1 MTETST
7 TVFIVKIN
15 NVYGKVISESPS
27 LMESLY
33 QKFGVPAHNF
43 WFDKRYKAGVWDG
56 KIRFIK
62 RDGTFS
68 NGLLADIVEYLK
80 KQSDYTLDIDPLF
93 KSDFPNK
100 EDLKEDFTKVISEL
114 NCPFVPRYYQMR
126 AAVKSV
132 YLKRCINEHCTG
144 SGKSLTIA
152 LTIFYLMNKFPN
164 YKFLVLVPRLDL
176 VEQLS
181 EDMISYGISKDFMGK
196 FTGKIKDVEQ
206 KIIVSTWQSIYT
218 ETAFLRGF
226 HVFIADE
233 AHGMVAGHVR
243 SVGENTIN
251 AQYRVGFTGTLPE
264 DFKKAE
270 RMLITSILGPVSDV
284 VTTDVLIK
292 EKSISDIIIHV
303 PFLNYPKEISSEIR
317 RNQKMLAEG
326 KDAHKYEQ
334 KFIFEYEKRND
345 LIVNIAKKMISN
357 NENTLILVS
366 KLDHSAII
374 VEKLKKSGIEPYIVN
389 GEIKD
394 IEERNKIRKDIENET
409 GKVIVATVGVYST
422 GISIKRLHAII
433 FAAAGKSKI
442 QTLQSVGRGLRMHE
456 TKTRLMLFDI
466 ADNLPYS
473 SKHLQSRME
482 YYSKNNFNV
491 KVKEVDI

>member
-1 MTETST
+1 MSATST
-7 TVFIVKIN
+7 NIFIVKIN
-15 NVYGKVISESPS
+15 NVYGRILSESS
-27 LMESLY
+27 DLMEALY
-33 QKFGVPAHNF
+33 QKFGVPANNF

-62 RDGTFS
+62 RDGTFA
-68 NGLLADIVEYLK
+68 NGILADIVDYLK
-80 KQSDYTLDIDPLF
+80 KQSEYTLEVDPLYN
-93 KSDFPNK
+93 SDFPNK
-100 EDLKEDFTKVISEL
+100 EELREDFIKVTSDLE
-114 NCPFVPRYYQMR
+114 CPFVPRYYQLR
-126 AAVKSV
+126 GAIKSI

-152 LTIFYLMNKFPN
+152 LTINYLMTKFPD

-181 EDMISYGISKDFMGK
+181 EDIISYGIKKELMGK
-196 FTGKIKDVEQ
+196 FTGKIKDIDQ

-226 HVFIADE
+226 HVLIGDE
-233 AHGMVAGHVR
+233 CHGMLAERVR

-251 AQYRVGFTGTLPE
+251 AQYRIGFTGTLPE

-270 RMLITSILGPVSDV
+270 RMLITSVLGPVSDI

-303 PFLNYPKEISSEIR
+303 PFLNYPKEVASEIR
-317 RNQKMLAEG
+317 RNQKQLVEG
-326 KDAHKYEQ
+326 KDAYRYEQ

-345 LIVNIAKKMISN
+345 LIINIAKKMISN
-357 NENTLILVS
+357 SENTLILVS
-366 KLDHSAII
+366 KLDHSSII
-374 VEKLKKSGIEPYIVN
+374 IEKLRKAGIEPYIVN

-394 IEERNKIRKDIENET
+394 MEERNKIRHDIENET

-442 QTLQSVGRGLRMHE
+442 QTLQSVGRGLRMHD
-456 TKTRLMLFDI
+456 TKDKLKLFDI

-491 KVKEVDI
+491 KIKEIDI

>member
-1 MTETST
+1 LTEISR

-15 NVYGKVISESPS
+15 NVYGKIITESAD
-27 LMESLY
+27 LMEALY
-33 QKFGVPAHNF
+33 KKFGVPAHNF

-62 RDGTFS
+62 KDGTFS
-68 NGLLADIVEYLK
+68 NGLLADIIEYLK
-80 KQSDYTLDIDPLF
+80 KQSEFVLDIDPLF
-93 KSDFPNK
+93 KSDFPDK
-100 EDLKEDFTKVISEL
+100 EELKEDFIRVTSEL
-114 NCPFVPRYYQMR
+114 QCPYAPRYYQLR
-126 AAVKSV
+126 GAVKSV

-152 LTIFYLMNKFPN
+152 LTINYLMNKFPD
-164 YKFLVLVPRLDL
+164 YKFLILVPRLDL
-176 VEQLS
+176 VEQLT
-181 EDMISYGISKDFMGK
+181 EDIISYGIDKKHLGK
-196 FTGKIKDVEQ
+196 FTGKQKDVDN

-218 ETAFLRGF
+218 ETAFLRSF
-226 HVFIADE
+226 KVFICDE
-233 AHGMVAGHVR
+233 CHGLNGKEVR

-251 AQYRVGFTGTLPE
+251 ADYRIGFTGTLPE

-270 RMLITSILGPVSDV
+270 RMLIYSVLGPVSDIV
-284 VTTDVLIK
+284 LTDQLIK

-303 PFLNYPKEISSEIR
+303 PFLNYPKE
-317 RNQKMLAEG
+317 LATEVR
-326 KDAHKYEQ
+326 KNEKQLEAREAYRYEQ

-357 NENTLILVS
+357 NENTLILVN
-366 KLDHSAII
+366 KLNHADILI
-374 VEKLKKSGIEPYIVN
+374 EKLEKSGIKPYVVT

-394 IEERNKIRKDIENET
+394 MAERNKVRHDIENET
-409 GKVIVATVGVYST
+409 GKVIVATDGVYST

-442 QTLQSVGRGLRMHE
+442 RTLQSVGRGLRMHE
-456 TKTRLMLFDI
+456 TKDRLKLFDV

-473 SKHLQSRME
+473 SDHFQSRME
-482 YYSKNNFNV
+482 YYAKNNFNV
-491 KVKEVDI
+491 KIKEVEI